1 MAEPEETYK
10 TTCTAGDRSKTYTTS
25 GATRQEAR
33 NKAMV
38 SAAGDGFIDSN
49 CTTSEA

>member
-1 MAEPEETYK
+1 MAEPEKSFT
-10 TTCTAGDRSKTYTTS
+10 TTCKTGDRSKTYTTS
-25 GATRQEAR
+25 GASKQEAR
-33 NKAMV
+33 EKAMV